1 MTDPLAEVVAL
12 LQPQAPFSKRVLAS
26 APWAVRR
33 TELGQPF
40 YFAVL
45 EGGCQLHID
54 SPSGGDT
61 LLLQT
66 GDFVLIPAAHSF
78 ATASLDRRPP
88 RGDEVVTTPI
98 QALPGGARVGDPTRP
113 VDTCLLVGHCVFGS
127 PDAALL
133 VSLLPRWIHARGEP
147 RLATLMQLVGDESRA
162 ERPAREIVLA
172 RLLEVMLIEALRAA
186 GQRDAASP
194 GLVRALADPQLAQAL
209 RRLHEAP
216 QALDRG
222 PAGAGG
228 GPVPLGLLRAFQ
240 PRGGPAAHGLSAGL
254 AHGPGQQLLR
264 QQTLPMAE
272 IAERVGYRS
281 VSAFGVAFTRHV
293 GLPPGRYARARR
305 PPTPARDSL
314 PR

>member
-88 RGDEVVTTPI
+88 RGDEAVTTPI

-113 VDTCLLVGHCVFGS
+113 VTPACWSGTASSARPTRPCWCRCCRAGS
-127 PDAALL
+127 
-133 VSLLPRWIHARGEP
+133 RHG
-147 RLATLMQLVGDESRA
+147 
-162 ERPAREIVLA
+162 
-172 RLLEVMLIEALRAA
+172 
-186 GQRDAASP
+186 ASP
-194 GLVRALADPQLAQAL
+194 AW
-209 RRLHEAP
+209 
-216 QALDRG
+216 
-222 PAGAGG
+222 
-228 GPVPLGLLRAFQ
+228 
-240 PRGGPAAHGLSAGL
+240 PR
-254 AHGPGQQLLR
+254 
-264 QQTLPMAE
+264 
-272 IAERVGYRS
+272 
-281 VSAFGVAFTRHV
+281 
-293 GLPPGRYARARR
+293 
-305 PPTPARDSL
+305 
-314 PR
+314 